1 MPRLRVKPPFGRS
14 RVSSMVAGI
23 LMSVWLLAAVTA
35 AAKDKDNKP
44 AAQPYAL
51 IYGTVW
57 NAHDFPAPGVKV
69 KICRA
74 GEKKPRWELVS
85 NRRGE
90 FIQRVPAAPADYR
103 VWAEVKG
110 HKGPAAETTLHIEFD
125 ERRDIGLHLTE

>member
-1 MPRLRVKPPFGRS
+1 MC
-14 RVSSMVAGI
+14 VS
-23 LMSVWLLAAVTA
+23 LLLAFTA
-35 AAKDKDNKP
+35 AAKDTKP

-74 GEKKPRWELVS
+74 GDKKPRWELLT

-90 FIQRVPAAPADYR
+90 FIQRVPAESADYR

-110 HKGPAAETTLHIEFD
+110 RKAPAAEATVHVDYD